1 MTTDL
6 SELKE
11 GLSER
16 LFEKEFDVTKRTE
29 DVPHAPKRAH
39 GLSVDEQK
47 LALANALRY
56 IPEKYH
62 DKLGKEFYNEL
73 QLYGHIYMYRFRPT
87 SYEMKA
93 YPIDLYPAKSKHAA
107 GVMLMIMNNLDR
119 KVAQYPHEA
128 VTYGG
133 NGSVFSNWAQYRLV
147 MKYLCELQDDQTLVM
162 YSGHPLGVFPSSNWA
177 PRVVVTNGMVIPNYS
192 KPEDYDRMY
201 AQGNTQFGQMTAGSY
216 CYIGPQGIVHGTTI
230 TLMNAARKFLGSKSA
245 EDMKGKVFVT
255 AGLGGMSGAQPKAGV
270 IAGMIAVV
278 AEVDPAA
285 WQKRYEQGWIQHKE
299 RDLEKVISM
308 IKEARKTKSILSIG
322 WLGNV
327 VTLWERL
334 AEEEE
339 NIVDL
344 GSDQTSLHNPFQGG
358 YYPVTMSF
366 EKAREM
372 MANDPAK
379 FR

>member
-1 MTTDL
+1 
-6 SELKE
+6 
-11 GLSER
+11 
-16 LFEKEFDVTKRTE
+16 
-29 DVPHAPKRAH
+29 
-39 GLSVDEQK
+39 
-47 LALANALRY
+47 
-56 IPEKYH
+56 
-62 DKLGKEFYNEL
+62 
-73 QLYGHIYMYRFRPT
+73 
-87 SYEMKA
+87 
-93 YPIDLYPAKSKHAA
+93 
-107 GVMLMIMNNLDR
+107 
-119 KVAQYPHEA
+119 
-128 VTYGG
+128 
-133 NGSVFSNWAQYRLV
+133 
-147 MKYLCELQDDQTLVM
+147 
-162 YSGHPLGVFPSSNWA
+162 
-177 PRVVVTNGMVIPNYS
+177 
-192 KPEDYDRMY
+192 MY

-308 IKEARKTKSILSIG
+308 IKEARKTKSTLSIG